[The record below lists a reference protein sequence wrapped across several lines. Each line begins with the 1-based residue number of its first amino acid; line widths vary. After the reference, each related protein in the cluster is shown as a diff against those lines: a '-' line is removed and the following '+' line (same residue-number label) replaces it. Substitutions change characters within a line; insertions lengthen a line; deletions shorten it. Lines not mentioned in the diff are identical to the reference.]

1 MPHPYEP
8 ESWYDVEAMWRAT
21 GAAALRR
28 WLTYGEVKETK
39 SKKKYK
45 KTYGEV
51 KDRYL
56 VAEAEERAKA
66 AHLWALGERQRRLKA
81 GTR

>member
-28 WLTYGEVKETK
+28 WLTYGEVK
-39 SKKKYK
+39 
-45 KTYGEV
+45 
-51 KDRYL
+51 DRYL

-66 AHLWALGERQRRLKA
+66 AHLRALGERQRRLKA